1 MEDIITLK
9 VYDDDDKVIKE
20 VSANIIN
27 IKMGPI
33 RKLMKLTG
41 IEEVEDMGEMLRIVS
56 NAWDSITKILDKV
69 FPEMTEDDWDGV
81 PVSDLLPIVI
91 KIFKKSLTAIN
102 TIPQEKN

>member
-33 RKLMKLTG
+33 RKLMKLIG
-41 IEEVEDMGEMLRIVS
+41 IEKVEDTGEMLRIVS
-56 NAWDSITKILDKV
+56 NAWDSITKELDKI
-69 FPEMTEDDWDGV
+69 FPGMTEDDWDGV
-81 PVSDLLPIVI
+81 LVSDLLPIVI
-91 KIFKKSLTAIN
+91 KIFKESLIALN
-102 TIPQEKN
+102 KIPQEKN